1 MIRLDM
7 SEYQNQD
14 SLDRLTGLLGDSV
27 RQQPYALILLDEI
40 EKAHEKILN
49 VFLQIID
56 DARLTD
62 ATGRLAD
69 FSNTIIIATTNAK
82 DVEAQFAPE
91 WLNRFTGIIT
101 FKNLTE
107 PEIEAVVAIK
117 LNQLVEELKKQ
128 EIEISFKKD
137 VIKQISRIG
146 FSLKWGGR
154 QADRTIQERVMN
166 VIAKKILRNEIIKN
180 QPVEFGLE
188 DEV

>member
-1 MIRLDM
+1 M
-7 SEYQNQD
+7 
-14 SLDRLTGLLGDSV
+14 
-27 RQQPYALILLDEI
+27 
-40 EKAHEKILN
+40 
-49 VFLQIID
+49 
-56 DARLTD
+56 
-62 ATGRLAD
+62 
-69 FSNTIIIATTNAK
+69 
-82 DVEAQFAPE
+82 
-91 WLNRFTGIIT
+91 
-101 FKNLTE
+101 
-107 PEIEAVVAIK
+107 VAIK